1 MAGLIPGAHDDRN
14 RSSPEGSIP
23 MAVHNF
29 VFPVVAGKE
38 ELARHFAKE
47 AASDHADDYTALME
61 ASGTTRV
68 TWTMQ
73 ETPAGTCILV
83 WYEAD
88 EVLKI
93 LQVLATRTDAAASWM
108 RGRIEECGGIDLS
121 GPPPGPAPELIL
133 EWPLA

>member
-1 MAGLIPGAHDDRN
+1 
-14 RSSPEGSIP
+14 

-29 VFPVVAGKE
+29 AFPVVPGKE
-38 ELARHFAKE
+38 DLARQFANE
-47 AASDHADDYTALME
+47 VLNDHAEHYASLMK

-68 TWTMQ
+68 TWTLNA
-73 ETPAGTCILV
+73 TPAGTFILV

-93 LQVLATRTDAAASWM
+93 FEILATSADADASWM
-108 RGRIEECGGIDLS
+108 RGRIQEIGDLDLT

-133 EWPLA
+133 EWPPA